1 MTQPET
7 AMILAAGLGTRMRPL
22 TDSMPKP
29 LVPVAGVP
37 LIDHIIDRLA
47 DVGVRRVVINAH
59 YRADMLAEHLSA
71 RRDVEI
77 ELVHEANLLD
87 TGGGIRNALPLLGET
102 FFTINSDILWLDGKV
117 SPLKRLARAWDAD
130 RLDGLLLMQR
140 TTTALGY
147 DGPGDFIVAPDGS
160 FRRRKER
167 EIAPHLFAGIALLHR
182 RLFDGAPDG
191 AFSLNLLWDRAIEA
205 GRLAALIHDGE
216 WYHVGTPLAL
226 AATEERLRSHR
237 VER

>member
-1 MTQPET
+1 MTQFDT
-7 AMILAAGLGTRMRPL
+7 AMILAAGLGIRMRPL
-22 TDSMPKP
+22 TDTMPKP

-47 DVGVRRVVINAH
+47 DAGVRRVVINAH
-59 YRADMLAEHLSA
+59 YLADMLEQHLAS

-77 ELVHEANLLD
+77 AIVREPSLLD

-102 FFTINSDILWLDGKV
+102 FFVVNSDILWLNGKV
-117 SPLKRLARAWDAD
+117 SPLKRLARAWDGD

-147 DGPGDFIVAPDGS
+147 DGPGDFIVAPDGNV
-160 FRRRKER
+160 RRRRER
-167 EIAPHLFAGIALLHR
+167 EIAPHLFAGIELLHR

-205 GRLAALIHDGE
+205 GRLAALVHDGE
-216 WYHVGTPLAL
+216 WYHVGTPVAL

-237 VER
+237 IER